1 MKLPAWLSST
11 TSKLVLLIAL
21 VLLAGSLGFTY
32 FEREGRGEDVFTALW
47 WTVVTLTTVGYGD
60 VVPLTTGGRV
70 TGFLVM
76 VCGIGL
82 VSTLTGNLAS
92 LLVDRKV
99 RKRKGL
105 LAVKKVGHIVVMG
118 WNGFALNLV
127 KNLGEAGLLKE
138 RGLVLVNAL
147 PQDARDQ
154 IAYQLDLGDNLE
166 FVFGNIIQESVV
178 HRARPEA
185 AKVIYLLSQ
194 ENMEAKDADQQTLY
208 AALAVREQTKDVPL
222 YCEVVLPENRKH
234 LLRAGATET
243 LIRGEIASRV
253 LGLMGSNQS
262 VWAFLQTL
270 LGMRGDN
277 VLDFRPLN
285 AEEKA
290 GSWRGLA
297 DSMRRADGCLPLA
310 LCQFSRALSLGDI
323 LDEGQ
328 ALDKFILELFQNSG
342 RDTRLG
348 SQGPGV
354 RVNPPDDEPL
364 AAYDAVLFLKPGA
377 AQ

>member
-1 MKLPAWLSST
+1 
-11 TSKLVLLIAL
+11 
-21 VLLAGSLGFTY
+21 
-32 FEREGRGEDVFTALW
+32 
-47 WTVVTLTTVGYGD
+47 
-60 VVPLTTGGRV
+60 
-70 TGFLVM
+70 
-76 VCGIGL
+76 
-82 VSTLTGNLAS
+82 
-92 LLVDRKV
+92 
-99 RKRKGL
+99 
-105 LAVKKVGHIVVMG
+105 
-118 WNGFALNLV
+118 
-127 KNLGEAGLLKE
+127 
-138 RGLVLVNAL
+138 
-147 PQDARDQ
+147 
-154 IAYQLDLGDNLE
+154 
-166 FVFGNIIQESVV
+166 
-178 HRARPEA
+178 
-185 AKVIYLLSQ
+185 
-194 ENMEAKDADQQTLY
+194 MEAKDADQQTLY

-297 DSMRRADGCLPLA
+297 DAMRRADGCLPLA